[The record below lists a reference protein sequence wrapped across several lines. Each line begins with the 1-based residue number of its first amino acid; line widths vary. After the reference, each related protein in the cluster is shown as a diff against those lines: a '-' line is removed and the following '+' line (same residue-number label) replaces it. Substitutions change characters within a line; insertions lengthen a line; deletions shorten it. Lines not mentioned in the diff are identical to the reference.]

1 MLYPRKLT
9 ANALKINGWKM
20 HFLLKESLFR
30 GHVNFWG
37 CNAGDDDEIPLGN
50 FM

>member
-1 MLYPRKLT
+1 MMMVFF
-9 ANALKINGWKM
+9 W
-20 HFLLKESLFR
+20 
-30 GHVNFWG
+30 GHVNYWG